1 MQTVMELSLHRIGWL
16 NLVAKAGDTIKVD
29 YVGKLD
35 DGSVFDSSEGHG
47 RPLEFEVG
55 KGQVIKGFDDAVMGM
70 GEGEEKEF
78 SISPSDAYGDHDPTL
93 VQKVPIEIF
102 PQDAKL
108 VPGLL
113 FEAGLP
119 TGEKVPAMITAV
131 DDNTVSVDLNHPLA
145 GKTLNFKIKIKEI
158 A

>member
-16 NLVAKAGDTIKVD
+16 NLIAKAGDTIKVD

-70 GEGEEKEF
+70 GEGEEKEI